1 MISFIQIIDWL
12 HEKLL
17 KEGIE
22 HRYIEREKMNHVY
35 VGLPIKEARKDIQE
49 LIEELK
55 NKESNARR
63 SIAFLIR
70 NSSLF
75 YKL

>member
-1 MISFIQIIDWL
+1 M
-12 HEKLL
+12 

-55 NKESNARR
+55 K
-63 SIAFLIR
+63 
-70 NSSLF
+70 
-75 YKL
+75 